1 MDPLCELLILPDV
14 PTFAAFHFNS
24 LFNEGGKKLRLGKS
38 NPICLSLTTIIH
50 GFLCVKSQNQFKY
63 FIEKL
68 IIIISKTTFYFR
80 RSRFSHFVK
89 LSTALRCS
97 LPSKFLC

>member
-50 GFLCVKSQNQFKY
+50 GFFMREVSKSVQ
-63 FIEKL
+63 I
-68 IIIISKTTFYFR
+68 FY
-80 RSRFSHFVK
+80 
-89 LSTALRCS
+89 
-97 LPSKFLC
+97 